1 MARNKREPGAGGGE
15 TGEGVGTPAERQGE
29 QQSGSRDVRAFSA
42 TVRCQISGEHKWVG
56 VTASCPSGSDR
67 RHRSPKEPDMIEVH
81 RTGEG
86 DPLEFGVVVRKGKGE
101 TRHHVTMAQQTC
113 DRLTAGKHTPELC
126 LEAAFR
132 FLLDRAPTGPK
143 K

>member
-56 VTASCPSGSDR
+56 VTASCPCGSDR

-86 DPLEFGVVVRKGKGE
+86 DPLEFEVVVRKGEGRDPSP
-101 TRHHVTMAQQTC
+101 RHDGPADLRPA
-113 DRLTAGKHTPELC
+113 DRRQAH
-126 LEAAFR
+126 A
-132 FLLDRAPTGPK
+132 RALS
-143 K
+143 